1 MGPDYGKSG
10 EFRARETRSTRA
22 SVLAALDLQ
31 EDSVSLTSPGTQE
44 VDRDD
49 DSLSKVLGDEHKY
62 RSVVAAIKF
71 SWPLTCQTGSSRA
84 QRLVGMSA
92 PTVQSWKKNQTHRQ
106 VT

>member
-1 MGPDYGKSG
+1 M
-10 EFRARETRSTRA
+10 
-22 SVLAALDLQ
+22 LAALDLQ
-31 EDSVSLTSPGTQE
+31 EDSVSLTSPGTEE

-62 RSVVAAIKF
+62 KSVVATIKF

-92 PTVQSWKKNQTHRQ
+92 PTVQSWKKNHTHRQ